1 MSERLQQEGRKTL
14 ALKMSDRFTVLPQ
27 NQIDSLVACLTDLLT
42 MTTTSREDTV
52 SAALSYDTFDLPE
65 SESAFVC

>member
-1 MSERLQQEGRKTL
+1 
-14 ALKMSDRFTVLPQ
+14 MSDRFTVLPQ